1 MIEKT
6 RHWERYS
13 ALMDAVT
20 ANAWPER
27 RKDGGYKA
35 ALYILAADDDLFR
48 LASESSGAEGIQFG
62 KIRAKLKKGCYS
74 DSQMA
79 AVKVAGNLFNGQSG
93 SVTPLELAGCEW
105 STLDVICNAFY
116 LWKGRDVL
124 EGPDGTVL
132 IKTAQREVFA
142 RNFETGYDLESLDDG
157 PKFEPP
163 APSAHH

>member
-105 STLDVICNAFY
+105 STM
-116 LWKGRDVL
+116 
-124 EGPDGTVL
+124 DGS
-132 IKTAQREVFA
+132 EV
-142 RNFETGYDLESLDDG
+142 R
-157 PKFEPP
+157 
-163 APSAHH
+163 